1 MLSFPEDKMAD
12 KDSVKPRRESFE
24 SLKKGHEPRKVQGG
38 YVPSASASPI
48 TPPKGGSAAK
58 PPPKK

>member
-1 MLSFPEDKMAD
+1 MAD
-12 KDSVKPRRESFE
+12 HDTRKSLREGYEPS
-24 SLKKGHEPRKVQGG
+24 KRGHEPRKVQGG
-38 YVPSASASPI
+38 YVPSASALPI